1 MGERLYLTNV
11 KCAYC
16 GEVQKDEVYY
26 APTCGDVCSTCEKC
40 NKEFFIKTELN
51 INIISKK
58 LEDTT
63 YEDIYK
69 VTEESAN
76 FMSEDMI
83 KDYSLELFK
92 HIKGKLNNMEVIKME
107 EQENETSILPDADAE
122 TEIDTSAIES
132 DDEDSTEEKESD
144 DGIEESEPEEETEEE
159 TESEDTEDTE
169 DTE

>member
-107 EQENETSILPDADAE
+107 EQENETSILPDTE

-159 TESEDTEDTE
+159 TESEDTEETE